1 MRKTTKKFSAATIV
15 AIFIVLIRPER
26 LLEPFWGGGSWEFQL
41 PGLVPIAFE
50 PMGWWRALTIPL
62 LAAMALRRPHW
73 THWTAGALF
82 ACIWILSPYAGI
94 GTLGFFLL
102 LSPVSCLI
110 GKAGGVEA
118 KEALRYCLYCLKK
131 VALVAGLTTEVF
143 YPLAGLL
150 TSIIALAM
158 IEGASQIFL
167 ALKDVWEGIKD
178 FLGGVRFLVS

>member
-1 MRKTTKKFSAATIV
+1 MVI
-15 AIFIVLIRPER
+15 AILVVLLRPEKI
-26 LLEPFWGGGSWEFQL
+26 LDPFWDGGSWEWVF
-41 PGLVPIAFE
+41 PGLTPITLK
-50 PMGWWRALTIPL
+50 PMGWWRVTTIPL
-62 LAAMALRRPHW
+62 LATMALRRPHW

-82 ACIWILSPYAGI
+82 ACMWIFSPYAGI

-131 VALVAGLTTEVF
+131 VVLVAGLATEIF

-158 IEGASQIFL
+158 IEGASQIL
-167 ALKDVWEGIKD
+167 LSPKDIWEGIKD
-178 FLGGVRFLVS
+178 FLGGVKFLLS